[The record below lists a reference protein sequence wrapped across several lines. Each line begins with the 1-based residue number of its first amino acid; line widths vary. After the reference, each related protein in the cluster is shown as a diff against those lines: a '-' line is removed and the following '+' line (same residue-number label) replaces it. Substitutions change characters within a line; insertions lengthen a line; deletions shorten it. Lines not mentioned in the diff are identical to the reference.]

1 MKKPFVIGIS
11 GSIGSGKSLI
21 RHLLALRGVLTI
33 DADEL
38 THFLLVEG
46 KAGYEAVLQIF
57 GDWILTEDGRIDRVR
72 LGKVVFNDP
81 LALKKLERAMHPLV
95 ADALQAILENTT
107 CPLVAVEAIKLYDS
121 ELLHVV
127 NSRWFVTSTANARME
142 RLEKTRGMTQH
153 EITERLNQQIFP
165 SDMKIDQYIE
175 NSERITDTWQ
185 QLDHIWREMSQEL
198 PEFKIAQEELSAKTS
213 GFILDLPELEQID
226 SRTVQQI
233 DQALQKEKSEAH
245 EEGIILS
252 RALLT
257 PLAGGEACLIWRFD
271 HFNTIVEGISHNCTE
286 KTILDGLVKLETI
299 TKFWSG
305 NCLDVHFMK
314 NSGLLG
320 KNLYSHGYFHLSSFD
335 EYDLPF
341 LMRDSLNEGTIET
354 HWVKPMTDGIWRLIP

>member
-1 MKKPFVIGIS
+1 MKKSFAIGIS

-57 GDWILTEDGRIDRVR
+57 GDRILTEDGRIDRAR
-72 LGKVVFNDP
+72 LGKIVFNDS

-107 CPLVAVEAIKLYDS
+107 CPLVAIEAIKLYDS
-121 ELLHVV
+121 DLMHVV
-127 NSRWFVTSTANARME
+127 NSRWFVTSTTNMQMD
-142 RLEKTRGMTQH
+142 RLIKTRGMNQH
-153 EITERLNQQIFP
+153 EIAERLNQQIFP
-165 SDMKIDQYIE
+165 SDIKIDHYIE

-185 QLDHIWREMSQEL
+185 QVDRIWREMSQEL

-233 DQALQKEKSEAH
+233 DKALQKEKRGAF
-245 EEGIILS
+245 EENIIQS
-252 RALLT
+252 RAFLT
-257 PLAGGEACLIWRFD
+257 PLIGGEAYLIWRFD
-271 HFNTIVEGISHNCTE
+271 HFNTLVERVSHNCDE
-286 KTILDGLVKLETI
+286 RIFLAGLAELESI

-305 NCLDVHFMK
+305 NCLDVRFTED
-314 NSGLLG
+314 SELLG
-320 KNLYSHGYFHLSSFD
+320 KSLYSHGYFDLSSFG

-354 HWVKPMTDGIWRLIP
+354 HWIKPMTDGMWRLIP